1 MAGADSQN
9 SALIAAGPEY
19 RRQQCASAVQCY
31 FKHAQRLIDKQ
42 RRRSCAREDR
52 MEASASGIEKPADMA
67 MAEDI
72 CTLLEQTILKYFPAN
87 ESDRPRQ
94 ASVPLVPPRE
104 EKPAA

>member
-1 MAGADSQN
+1 
-9 SALIAAGPEY
+9 
-19 RRQQCASAVQCY
+19 
-31 FKHAQRLIDKQ
+31 
-42 RRRSCAREDR
+42 
-52 MEASASGIEKPADMA
+52 MEVSASEIEKSTDVA

-87 ESDRPRQ
+87 EVDRPRQ